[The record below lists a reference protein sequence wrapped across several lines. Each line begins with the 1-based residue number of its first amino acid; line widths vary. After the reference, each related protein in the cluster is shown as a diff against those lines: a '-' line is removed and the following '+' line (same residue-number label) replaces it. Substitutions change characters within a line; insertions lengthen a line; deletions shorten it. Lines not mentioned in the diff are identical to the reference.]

1 MSYVVLLVLGLL
13 EVHQCYHYWAIFLWT
28 QMTNGSHYRL
38 DTQLFIYR
46 RKEAGLC
53 NCTLLHYSFRIPSLL
68 CYFCKKYFFQYF
80 SNIWKSFFKTWNCFS
95 LLTFENEDECLTYA
109 SNFNITFSKKLDSWT
124 KFIIYQIYLEIILN
138 HQV

>member
-1 MSYVVLLVLGLL
+1 LALSGIAGLL

-53 NCTLLHYSFRIPSLL
+53 NCTLLHYRFRIPSPL
-68 CYFCKKYFFQYF
+68 CYFCK
-80 SNIWKSFFKTWNCFS
+80 NISFNIF
-95 LLTFENEDECLTYA
+95 LTFKNPSLKLETVSLFQHMKIKAGCLTYV
-109 SNFNITFSKKLDSWT
+109 SNFNIIFSRTLDSWT
-124 KFIIYQIYLEIILN
+124 KFIIYQIYLEIIIN
-138 HQV
+138 HQN